1 MKGNIK
7 NYDEINRYDFY
18 IKYYMQFAIGTQ
30 FEDCVAMSFLFWGF
44 PKISI
49 FLDTYL

>member
-30 FEDCVAMSFLFWGF
+30 FKIVLKL
-44 PKISI
+44 PKGNI
-49 FLDTYL
+49 